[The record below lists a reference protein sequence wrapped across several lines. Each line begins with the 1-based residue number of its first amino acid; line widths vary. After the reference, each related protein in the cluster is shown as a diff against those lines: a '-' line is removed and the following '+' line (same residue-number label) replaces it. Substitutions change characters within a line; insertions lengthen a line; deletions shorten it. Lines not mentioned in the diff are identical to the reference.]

1 MTTEQKLVSFGR
13 YLLSK
18 ERTDIV
24 KKNEALSDIVEER
37 LADVSDAD
45 VYNWKEKVGLPL
57 GEEI

>member
-13 YLLSK
+13 YLLSQ
-18 ERTDIV
+18 ERTDRV
-24 KKNEALSDIVEER
+24 KSNEALSDIVEER

-57 GEEI
+57 EEEI

>member
-18 ERTDIV
+18 ERTEKV
-24 KKNEALSDIVEER
+24 KANEALSDILEER

-45 VYNWKEKVGLPL
+45 VYNWKEKMGLPL
-57 GEEI
+57 EEEI